1 MTSRKQFV
9 SAQTAAAPAAP
20 AEEEKKPSLF
30 SNISPVQ
37 VVATGLAALTSMML
51 SSQIGVLGSVVS
63 VFVSSAVSTVS
74 AQIYKNVLA
83 GGARKVKNRVSDG
96 TVQYDAESGAAFAE
110 PAQTAVVGG
119 GHAMQAG
126 KTTALPADA
135 TRAIP
140 ADATTVLVDADGT
153 ADGAAYAREAL
164 NKAHARRA
172 SKAKTQKMAVV
183 IAVVSAFVAIGITAG
198 FVNLTSSGNGW
209 GEKTE
214 TIPTVSSIVAHHQAQ
229 TSSSSSSEAAPSSKA
244 GASSTSSSSSEA
256 ASSSSSSA
264 NGAANQSAASSSSS
278 QQEAQTNVGKSSSS
292 SSSSS
297 NQNAASSSSTS
308 SSSSSSVDSSSSTSS
323 SSSSNASGSPAHANG
338 N

>member
-9 SAQTAAAPAAP
+9 PAQTASAPAA

-74 AQIYKNVLA
+74 AQMYKNVLA
-83 GGARKVKNRVSDG
+83 GGARKVKNRVSDS

-110 PAQTAVVGG
+110 PSKTADLGG
-119 GHAMQAG
+119 AHAAQAG
-126 KTTALPADA
+126 KTTALSADA

-140 ADATTVLVDADGT
+140 ADATTVLVDADGS
-153 ADGAAYAREAL
+153 ADSAAYAREAL
-164 NKAHARRA
+164 QKAHARRA

-198 FVNLTSSGNGW
+198 IVNLTSAGNGW

-214 TIPTVSSIVAHHQAQ
+214 TIPTVSSIVANHQSQ
-229 TSSSSSSEAAPSSKA
+229 TSSSSSSEAKPSSKA
-244 GASSTSSSSSEA
+244 AASSTSSSSSEV
-256 ASSSSSSA
+256 ASSSSSST
-264 NGAANQSAASSSSS
+264 NGGSNQSADSSSSSS
-278 QQEAQTNVGKSSSS
+278 QQESQTNASKSSSS

-297 NQNAASSSSTS
+297 KQNTASSSSTSSSSSSAASSSSTS
-308 SSSSSSVDSSSSTSS
+308 SSSSS
-323 SSSSNASGSPAHANG
+323 ASGSTTRSNG

>member
-96 TVQYDAESGAAFAE
+96 TVQYDAASGAAFAE
-110 PAQTAVVGG
+110 PAKTAVVGG

-135 TRAIP
+135 T
-140 ADATTVLVDADGT
+140 TVLVDADGT
-153 ADGAAYAREAL
+153 ADSAAYAREAL

-229 TSSSSSSEAAPSSKA
+229 TSSSSSSEATPSSKA
-244 GASSTSSSSSEA
+244 GASNTSSSSSEA

-297 NQNAASSSSTS
+297 NQNAASSSNTS